1 MLRASV
7 ATLISSSAFLRGL
20 GARVSRRAISNEKD
34 LENFQHNSVE
44 DPVRSI
50 VQRLTEEEAFCNEFN
65 FGDGIIFENHPN
77 AISDVAE
84 EVVERQ
90 GPPVTPPRTPGPDG
104 LDRNQLRP
112 DQICVYTADE
122 QSSLRNMAYVM
133 EYKAPHKLT
142 PVHMRAGLQSMDI
155 CKQVVNRATVPT
167 ADDQEALFQYHA
179 ERLATAAI
187 TQTYHYMIESG
198 LEYAL
203 LTTGETIVFLKID
216 WRQDPGTLYFHL
228 AEPGPEVLAH
238 PDNLRSCTAV
248 NPTLTFSFMAVG
260 PPGRRRQH
268 GQDER
273 RQAMKDLNTWSE
285 DYEIMLRSIPVSE
298 RTAPADSPAYE
309 PRTRRR
315 IVDTPPKDQLRKE
328 RSPEPSDD
336 ESERPLLSTPTPAPR
351 ADGQGTRRS
360 QRILARRPRGG
371 GSGSGAGEGS
381 SGREGSSVRQYCSQK
396 CLRGLMTRSP
406 MDNACPNV
414 MLHRKHNGQTH
425 HPVDHDEWLQLL
437 RKQLKR
443 SLDEG
448 MVRLGKEGSRG
459 VLFQITLLKYG
470 YTFVSKGT
478 VAAFIEDLEHEAAV
492 YRHLHRLQG
501 ISVPVFMGAID
512 LRDLGRT
519 YYYDLR
525 VYIVH
530 LSFLSWG
537 GDSLDCAGNL
547 GTMNKSLEGEV
558 LRSLRELHMEGVVHL
573 DVRKANA
580 LINHETG
587 RVMIIDFE
595 RASIIKKARRPP
607 APVVPNKRSWGQGGI
622 EDCRAVSQP
631 RPRQVND
638 ILAARSMF
646 ASVAR

>member
-1 MLRASV
+1 MEEQRITFSAVYS
-7 ATLISSSAFLRGL
+7 TLTNDDRSFESQAFLRGL

-34 LENFQHNSVE
+34 LEHFQHNSVE

-50 VQRLTEEEAFCNEFN
+50 VQRLTEEEAFRDEFDV
-65 FGDGIIFENHPN
+65 GDGIIFENHPS

-104 LDRNQLRP
+104 LDRSQLRP

-133 EYKAPHKLT
+133 EYKAPHEPT
-142 PVHMRAGLQSMDI
+142 PVHMRVGLHSMDI
-155 CKQVVNRATVPT
+155 HKQVVNRATVPT

-198 LEYAL
+198 LEYGL

-216 WRQDPGTLYFHL
+216 WQKDPGTLYFHL

-248 NPTLTFSFMAVG
+248 SQTLTFSLMAVG
-260 PPGRRRQH
+260 SPRRRRQH

-273 RQAMKDLNTWSE
+273 RQAMEHLKTWSE
-285 DYEIMLRSIPVSE
+285 DYEIMLRSILVSE

-309 PRTRRR
+309 PRTYRNVDRSPYLLRRRRR
-315 IVDTPPKDQLRKE
+315 IAADVPPKDQLRKE
-328 RSPEPSDD
+328 RSPESSDD
-336 ESERPLLSTPTPAPR
+336 EPERSLPSTPTPAPR
-351 ADGQGTRRS
+351 ADDQGTRRS

-371 GSGSGAGEGS
+371 GSSSNSGSGTGAGEGS
-381 SGREGSSVRQYCSQK
+381 SGRPGRSVRQYCSQK

-414 MLHRKHNGQTH
+414 MLHREHDGQTH

-459 VLFQITLLKYG
+459 VLFQLTLLKYG

-492 YRHLHRLQG
+492 YQHLHRLQG

-530 LSFLSWG
+530 LSFLVG
-537 GDSLDCAGNL
+537 RRQPRLC
-547 GTMNKSLEGEV
+547 
-558 LRSLRELHMEGVVHL
+558 RELGHDEQVPRGRGVTL
-573 DVRKANA
+573 PQRIAY
-580 LINHETG
+580 G
-587 RVMIIDFE
+587 RGG
-595 RASIIKKARRPP
+595 AS
-607 APVVPNKRSWGQGGI
+607 
-622 EDCRAVSQP
+622 
-631 RPRQVND
+631 
-638 ILAARSMF
+638 
-646 ASVAR
+646 